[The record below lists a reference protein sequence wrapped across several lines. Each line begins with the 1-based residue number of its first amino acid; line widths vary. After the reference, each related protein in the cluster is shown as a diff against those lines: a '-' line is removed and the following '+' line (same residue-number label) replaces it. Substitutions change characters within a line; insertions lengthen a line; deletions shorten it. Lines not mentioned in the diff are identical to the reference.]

1 MRITVFVLLLT
12 LVGAAAADTRYV
24 DDQLIVTLRS
34 GEGNSFQIVRSLP
47 SGTKL
52 DLLQTDGKYAQVNTQ
67 DGTFGWMS
75 AQYLTDQ
82 PIARD
87 HLATTEA
94 KLTQLDSEN
103 QQLKQQLATLKS
115 SQAHTTA
122 TQQQLSSANA
132 KLQKELAHLKDVAAR
147 PMELAKDN
155 TDMHQRLQELDLQT
169 HVLKEENA
177 ALRDRTNRDWFL
189 AGAGVLLLGLVLGI
203 IVPRLRKRSG
213 WTDWH

>member
-1 MRITVFVLLLT
+1 MRMTVFALLLT
-12 LVGAAAADTRYV
+12 LVGAAMADTRYV

-34 GEGNSFQIVRSLP
+34 GEGNNFQILRALP
-47 SGTKL
+47 SGTPL
-52 DLLQTDGKYAQVNTQ
+52 DLLQTDGQYAQVKTQ
-67 DGTFGWMS
+67 DGLVGWML

-87 HLATTEA
+87 RLAAATT
-94 KLTQLDSEN
+94 KLAQLDSEN
-103 QQLKQQLATLKS
+103 QQLKQQLATLTS
-115 SQAHTTA
+115 NQTHSAA

-132 KLQKELAHLKDVAAR
+132 KLQKELDHLKDVAAR

-155 TDMHQRLQELDLQT
+155 ADMHQRLQELDLQT

-189 AGAGVLLLGLVLGI
+189 AGAGVLLLGLIIGI
-203 IVPRLRKRSG
+203 ILPRLRKRSG

>member
-52 DLLQTDGKYAQVNTQ
+52 DLLQTDGKYAQVKTQ
-67 DGTFGWMS
+67 DGTVGWMS

-87 HLATTEA
+87 RLATTEA

>member
-1 MRITVFVLLLT
+1 MRMTVFALLLT
-12 LVGAAAADTRYV
+12 LVGAAMADTRYV

-34 GEGNSFQIVRSLP
+34 GEGNSYQILRSLP
-47 SGTKL
+47 SGTQL
-52 DLLQTDGKYAQVNTQ
+52 DLLQTDGQYAQVKTQ
-67 DGTFGWMS
+67 DGVVGWMS

-87 HLATTEA
+87 RLAAAET
-94 KLTQLDSEN
+94 KLTQLSGEN
-103 QQLKQQLATLKS
+103 EQLKQQLATLKS
-115 SQAHTTA
+115 SQTHSAA

-132 KLQKELAHLKDVAAR
+132 KLQKELDHLKDVAAR
-147 PMELAKDN
+147 PLELAKDN
-155 TDMHQRLQELDLQT
+155 ADMHQRLQELDLQT

-189 AGAGVLLLGLVLGI
+189 AGAGVLLLGLILGI
-203 IVPRLRKRSG
+203 LLPRLRKRSG

>member
-1 MRITVFVLLLT
+1 MKRLILIVPIVLFGVLAYFLFKSLIGPAPDVLKSALIDKPAPRLT
-12 LVGAAAADTRYV
+12 LPALDAQTKGFGPA
-24 DDQLIVTLRS
+24 QLTAGHVTVVNVFGSWCPTCR
-34 GEGNSFQIVRSLP
+34 EEAPVLP
-47 SGTKL
+47 
-52 DLLQTDGKYAQVNTQ
+52 
-67 DGTFGWMS
+67 M
-75 AQYLTDQ
+75 
-82 PIARD
+82 
-87 HLATTEA
+87 
-94 KLTQLDSEN
+94 
-103 QQLKQQLATLKS
+103 
-115 SQAHTTA
+115 
-122 TQQQLSSANA
+122 
-132 KLQKELAHLKDVAAR
+132 LAHLKDVAAR